1 MCFCSGA
8 TSVVKEVT
16 QKGTKQ
22 NFAMK
27 VIQKNVSCIIL
38 SWMYNVFG
46 FLITPAVLVEKL
58 LNLNVYV
65 WLETPVQI
73 QI

>member
-1 MCFCSGA
+1 MILLQQIFELYASVYQVSALWRCNFLCSGA

-27 VIQKNVSCIIL
+27 VIQKNVSCL
-38 SWMYNVFG
+38 KLFN
-46 FLITPAVLVEKL
+46 TVL
-58 LNLNVYV
+58 NM
-65 WLETPVQI
+65 
-73 QI
+73 

>member
-1 MCFCSGA
+1 MVYFFSVSRKEDVGDFYTTGREIGRGA

-27 VIQKNVSCIIL
+27 IIQKNIDKKKSFVQKLESCCD
-38 SWMYNVFG
+38 
-46 FLITPAVLVEKL
+46 
-58 LNLNVYV
+58 
-65 WLETPVQI
+65 
-73 QI
+73 